1 MYIIKSHTREYNL
14 KVCTNKQLPFTYDK
28 EDHHMPKIKDDK
40 ITIIE
45 SDVKKIQTRPTMYIS
60 SLGEMGV
67 LHLCKEI
74 IDNNRDE
81 CFKEE
86 SPGNTIHIEI
96 TDDYIMS
103 KDNGRGIPTKLLRV
117 VHETNQAG
125 SNMTRSHGTTAGENG
140 TGTTAVLAMSSYLKV
155 ITLRPSEKKRL
166 TLVYKDGEL
175 ESETLEDYKEKA
187 SGLITVFKPSKKIL
201 GVSKIPVDLL
211 VSWIED
217 FAYTLPTNI
226 NMFYSVHG
234 EQRQIHH
241 KNLNEYFDQFIPEDK
256 RMSVPVIINTKGKLK
271 EIIQDKEYDRK
282 FNVEACV
289 MYSDP
294 SYHGEDIRKSW
305 MNMIWTVQNGSH
317 VNGVINGLSRYLTDR
332 VIKRNKKLE
341 EDGDLKRDILSHL
354 HVVVKATCDYAH
366 MFSSQAKSTVFPRQ
380 LTTAITEA
388 VYKELCDMNQTKL
401 NDLVEIVIQN
411 NRVRKEGERVRNIA
425 SETKKKQWSTPDS
438 YLPCASIKTPQPKE
452 IFLCEGKSARGGI
465 SSARNAKFQ
474 AILMFQGKAPN
485 VWDMTLDQALKSTV
499 WFDMVKLLGCG
510 IGSNFD
516 IKKLNFDKIIIATDA
531 DVDGYHIRVSICAFF
546 LRFMPELLEAGK
558 VYIAEPPLYKLMR
571 GKNIS
576 YVASQTEYIQEC
588 IRSVGNIQLEFPEVK
603 D

>member
-1 MYIIKSHTREYNL
+1 
-14 KVCTNKQLPFTYDK
+14 
-28 EDHHMPKIKDDK
+28 
-40 ITIIE
+40 
-45 SDVKKIQTRPTMYIS
+45 
-60 SLGEMGV
+60 
-67 LHLCKEI
+67 
-74 IDNNRDE
+74 
-81 CFKEE
+81 
-86 SPGNTIHIEI
+86 
-96 TDDYIMS
+96 
-103 KDNGRGIPTKLLRV
+103 
-117 VHETNQAG
+117 
-125 SNMTRSHGTTAGENG
+125 
-140 TGTTAVLAMSSYLKV
+140 
-155 ITLRPSEKKRL
+155 
-166 TLVYKDGEL
+166 
-175 ESETLEDYKEKA
+175 
-187 SGLITVFKPSKKIL
+187 
-201 GVSKIPVDLL
+201 
-211 VSWIED
+211 
-217 FAYTLPTNI
+217 
-226 NMFYSVHG
+226 
-234 EQRQIHH
+234 
-241 KNLNEYFDQFIPEDK
+241 
-256 RMSVPVIINTKGKLK
+256 
-271 EIIQDKEYDRK
+271 
-282 FNVEACV
+282 
-289 MYSDP
+289 
-294 SYHGEDIRKSW
+294 
-305 MNMIWTVQNGSH
+305 
-317 VNGVINGLSRYLTDR
+317 
-332 VIKRNKKLE
+332 
-341 EDGDLKRDILSHL
+341 
-354 HVVVKATCDYAH
+354 

-425 SETKKKQWSTPDS
+425 TETKKKQWSTPDS

-499 WFDMVKLLGCG
+499 WFDLVKLLGCG